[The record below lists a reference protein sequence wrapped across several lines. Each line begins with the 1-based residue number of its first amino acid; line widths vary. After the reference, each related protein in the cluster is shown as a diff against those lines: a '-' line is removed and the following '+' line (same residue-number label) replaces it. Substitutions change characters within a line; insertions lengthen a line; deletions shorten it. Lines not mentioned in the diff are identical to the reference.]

1 MPNRRL
7 IGLTILAAVTFVGC
21 NQGNIHP
28 DRVAVC
34 PATGEAVQDGNP
46 AAGALLVFHPVS
58 SITLPALP
66 RATVGK
72 DGRYAVGTY
81 EAEDGLPEGDYVVT
95 VYWTIKPPGA
105 GEAVEG
111 KSLVNAKFAK
121 KETTPLRATVVRGT
135 DGRCTIPLF
144 QLTR

>member
-1 MPNRRL
+1 M
-7 IGLTILAAVTFVGC
+7 
-21 NQGNIHP
+21 
-28 DRVAVC
+28 D
-34 PATGEAVQDGNP
+34 GEP

-81 EAEDGLPEGDYVVT
+81 EAADGLPEGEYVVT

-105 GEAVEG
+105 DETVEG
-111 KSLVNAKFAK
+111 KNMVNSRLTR
-121 KETTPLRATVVRGT
+121 KETSPLKVTVARATDGT
-135 DGRCTIPLF
+135 CALPILK
-144 QLTR
+144 LTR